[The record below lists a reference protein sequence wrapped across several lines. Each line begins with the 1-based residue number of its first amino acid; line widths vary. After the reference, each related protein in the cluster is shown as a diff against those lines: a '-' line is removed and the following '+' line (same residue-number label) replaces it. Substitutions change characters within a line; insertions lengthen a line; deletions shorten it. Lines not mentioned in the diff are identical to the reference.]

1 MDGEARMSTPEQK
14 SKSVNSARRLRLTL
28 AISTPIAVWMIWL
41 II

>member
-1 MDGEARMSTPEQK
+1 MKTFEHKSKT
-14 SKSVNSARRLRLTL
+14 SKSVRGLRLTL